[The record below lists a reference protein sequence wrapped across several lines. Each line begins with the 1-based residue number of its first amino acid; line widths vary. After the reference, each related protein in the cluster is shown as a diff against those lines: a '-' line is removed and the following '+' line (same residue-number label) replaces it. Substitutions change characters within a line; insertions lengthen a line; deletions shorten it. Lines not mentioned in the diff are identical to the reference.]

1 MAKKGK
7 GGSSAKTQQQRKAK
21 QSAQS
26 SPPVNANRLAF
37 YVIPVVLAVVGAA
50 VVSLSELN
58 TSPLAGK
65 VANGNSTD
73 FGFSLNPADYVS
85 SQGKT
90 MSKRIGEEKQAA
102 QVIYGSA
109 TVPAGEKEITTL
121 DELNIPFVEYMHD
134 VPLVTDTRAMA
145 AKFRN
150 FKRYRLEKRWDDG
163 SPEGV
168 FSGHIAANGFSS
180 TNTYTTHTFIFI
192 DTRNGQRREVA
203 RFEMRDDR
211 HLMVIEPD
219 KDDVKML
226 SSEAYRRTMEE
237 QAFMKKYYDEKGT
250 PWLAYY
256 PRSKPRLNLWPADRL
271 GQTHKVISN
280 QGFYHCDPTA
290 EGGESCYDPTPV
302 HLDIKV
308 VSTGPRVLVMENLM
322 SEWECE
328 HIRLLGEKVIKRSSV
343 GDSSSAFESDTR
355 TSENGWLS
363 RHTDAVLDSIYRRFA
378 DALNVRDE
386 DLMHDVSAENLQVVR
401 YNKGQQY
408 QSHYDFGYSG
418 RPNQR
423 FLTLL
428 LYLEVPEKGGH
439 TSFPKAFGGRGMNVR
454 PPKGSAALFYSM
466 LPDGNADDLSLHA
479 GNPVLSGQKWICNL
493 VSILFTS
500 SIYRC
505 LDMHLLESVLV

>member
-1 MAKKGK
+1 MAKR
-7 GGSSAKTQQQRKAK
+7 STAAKAQRNAK
-21 QSAQS
+21 QSPQAS
-26 SPPVNANRLAF
+26 TGITTSRLVYAVPVIIA
-37 YVIPVVLAVVGAA
+37 VLAAA
-50 VVSLSELN
+50 VSVSQLGG
-58 TSPLAGK
+58 TIPLKSK
-65 VANGNSTD
+65 VASGNST
-73 FGFSLNPADYVS
+73 FVFSLNPADYVS
-85 SQGKT
+85 TQRESR
-90 MSKRIGEEKQAA
+90 SKRIGKEKLQAE
-102 QVIYGSA
+102 ITYGSA
-109 TVPAGEKEITTL
+109 EVPDGEPAITTL
-121 DELNIPFVEYMHD
+121 DELNIPFVTYMHD
-134 VPLVTDTRAMA
+134 KPLQTDVRAMA

-163 SPEGV
+163 TPEGV
-168 FSGHIAANGFSS
+168 FSGHINANGFSS
-180 TNTYTTHTFIFI
+180 TNTYTTHTFIFV
-192 DTRNGQRREVA
+192 DTRHGKRREVA

-219 KDDVKML
+219 EEDDKML
-226 SSEAYRRTMEE
+226 RSDAYKLTMEE

-256 PRSKPRLNLWPADRL
+256 PRSKPRLALWPADRL
-271 GQTHKVISN
+271 GQTHKVISH
-280 QGFYHCDPTA
+280 QGFYNCNPSD
-290 EGGESCYDPTPV
+290 EGGDNCYDPTPV
-302 HLDIKV
+302 QLDIKV
-308 VSTGPRVLVMENLM
+308 VSVGPRVLVMENLM

-328 HIRLLGEKVIKRSSV
+328 HIRQLGEKVIKRSSV
-343 GDSSSAFESDTR
+343 GDSESAFESNTR

-363 RHTDAVLDSIYRRFA
+363 RHTDAVLDTVYRRFA

-408 QSHYDFGYSG
+408 QSHYDFGYTG

-428 LYLEVPEKGGH
+428 LYLEVPEEGGH

-479 GNPVLSGQKWICNL
+479 GNPVISGQKWICNL
-493 VSILFTS
+493 WVWDPMLMNAIKN
-500 SIYRC
+500 
-505 LDMHLLESVLV
+505 